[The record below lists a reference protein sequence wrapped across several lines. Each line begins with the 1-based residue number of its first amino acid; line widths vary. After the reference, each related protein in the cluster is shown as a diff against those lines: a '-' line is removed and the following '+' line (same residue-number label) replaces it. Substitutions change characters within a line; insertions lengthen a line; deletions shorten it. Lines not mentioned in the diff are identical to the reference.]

1 MYTGKV
7 GEPFCFS
14 HTGFNGYK
22 MLFSSLHL
30 KNVLSFKDA
39 EAALAPLNVVIGP
52 NASGKSNLIEALS
65 LLQAVPDDLAS
76 FFRVNGPILDWIW
89 KGGAEPEVRLPMA
102 EITAVLENPEGTH
115 EAEKRLT
122 YALRLAANNE
132 RLQVVGEKLEN
143 ISPYES
149 YQPRPYYYF
158 SVENGYGRISP
169 RKSYGDGSGND
180 QGESTDGLLTSL
192 TPDNFAPTQSVMSQI
207 RDPVNFPVLT
217 RTSHRLSTMRLYR
230 NWSVGRDSPA
240 RKPQATDDDVA
251 FLDED
256 FKNLALVVNDLQ
268 TRGLEAQIN
277 LYLNNFYQAYDSL
290 RPRVYGGTI
299 QLAANEA
306 GMRSAIPATRL
317 SDGTMRFI
325 ALLTILCHP
334 RPPELVCIEEP
345 ELAMH
350 PDVMPLLASLL
361 RSASERT
368 QVIVTTHSPDLV
380 DQFTGEPDAVV
391 VCERGFDGD
400 TQLKRLSAEEL
411 EEWLKEYRLGE
422 IWQKGVVGG
431 NRW

>member
-1 MYTGKV
+1 
-7 GEPFCFS
+7 
-14 HTGFNGYK
+14 
-22 MLFSSLHL
+22 MLFHSLHL
-30 KNVLSFKDA
+30 KNVLSFRDA
-39 EAALAPLNVVIGP
+39 EIALAPLNVVIGP
-52 NASGKSNLIEALS
+52 NASGKSNLIEAFS

-76 FFRVNGPILDWIW
+76 FFRINGPILDWIW
-89 KGGAEPEVRLPMA
+89 KGDAESEATLPLA
-102 EITAVLENPEGTH
+102 EITAMLEHLEGAH
-115 EAEKRLT
+115 EAEKQLT
-122 YALRLAANNE
+122 YVLRLAANNE

-143 ISPYES
+143 IRPYES
-149 YQPRPYYYF
+149 YQSRPYYYF
-158 SVENGYGRISP
+158 SVENGYGRISY
-169 RKSYGDGSGND
+169 RKSYDDESDND
-180 QGESTDGLLTSL
+180 QGEITHPTRL
-192 TPDNFAPTQSVMSQI
+192 TPDNFDPSRSVMSQI
-207 RDPVNFPVLT
+207 RDPVNCPVLT

-268 TRGLEAQIN
+268 TQGLEARIDIN
-277 LYLNNFYQAYDSL
+277 LNRFYQAYDSL

-299 QLAANEA
+299 QLAANES

-334 RPPELVCIEEP
+334 RPPELICIEEP

-350 PDVMPLLASLL
+350 PDVMHLLADLL

-380 DQFTGEPDAVV
+380 DQFTDDPDAVL
-391 VCERGFDGD
+391 VCERGFEGD
-400 TQLKRLSAEEL
+400 TQLKRLSRDEL
-411 EEWLKEYRLGE
+411 KAWLDEYRLGE
-422 IWQKGVVGG
+422 MWRKGVIGG

>member
-1 MYTGKV
+1 
-7 GEPFCFS
+7 
-14 HTGFNGYK
+14 
-22 MLFSSLHL
+22 MLFHSLNL
-30 KNVLSFKDA
+30 KNVLSFRDA
-39 EAALAPLNVVIGP
+39 EIALAPLNVVIGP
-52 NASGKSNLIEALS
+52 NASGKSNLIEAVS
-65 LLQAVPDDLAS
+65 LLQAVPDDLAR
-76 FFRVNGPILDWIW
+76 FFRINGPILDWIW
-89 KGGAEPEVRLPMA
+89 KGGTESGAALPLA

-115 EAEKRLT
+115 EAEKQLT
-122 YALRLAANNE
+122 YVLRLGANNE

-143 ISPYES
+143 IRPYES
-149 YQPRPYYYF
+149 YQLRPYYYF
-158 SVENGYGRISP
+158 SVENGYGRIAY
-169 RKSYGDGSGND
+169 RKSQDGRGDSD
-180 QGESTDGLLTSL
+180 EGEITDPTRL
-192 TPDNFAPTQSVMSQI
+192 TPDNFDPSRSVMSQI

-217 RTSHRLSTMRLYR
+217 RASRRLSTMRLYR

-240 RKPQATDDDVA
+240 RKPQATDDDVD

-268 TRGLEAQIN
+268 TRGLESRIDLN
-277 LYLNNFYQAYDSL
+277 LNRFYQAYDSL

-306 GMRSAIPATRL
+306 GMQSAIPATRL

-334 RPPELVCIEEP
+334 RPPELICIEEP

-350 PDVMPLLASLL
+350 PDVMPLLADLL

-380 DQFTGEPDAVV
+380 DQFTGDPDAVV

-400 TQLKRLSAEEL
+400 TQLKRLSSEEL
-411 EEWLKEYRLGE
+411 KDWLADYRLGE
-422 IWQKGVVGG
+422 MWQKGVIGG

>member
-1 MYTGKV
+1 
-7 GEPFCFS
+7 
-14 HTGFNGYK
+14 
-22 MLFSSLHL
+22 MLIHSLHL
-30 KNVLSFKDA
+30 KNVLSFRDA
-39 EAALAPLNVVIGP
+39 EIALAPLNIVIGP
-52 NASGKSNLIEALS
+52 NASGKSNLIEAVS
-65 LLQAVPDDLAS
+65 LLQAVPDDLAK
-76 FFRVNGPILDWIW
+76 FFRINGPILDWIW
-89 KGGAEPEVRLPMA
+89 KGGTESGTTPPLA
-102 EITAVLENPEGTH
+102 EITAVFDNPEGMH
-115 EAEKRLT
+115 EADRQLT
-122 YALRLAANNE
+122 YVLRLGANNE
-132 RLQVVGEKLEN
+132 RLQVVVEKLEN
-143 ISPYES
+143 IKPYEPHQS
-149 YQPRPYYYF
+149 RPYYYF
-158 SVENGYGRISP
+158 SVENGYGRISY
-169 RKSYGDGSGND
+169 RKSHDNGGYND
-180 QGESTDGLLTSL
+180 QVEIPDPTRLN
-192 TPDNFAPTQSVMSQI
+192 PDNFDPSRSVMSQI

-217 RTSHRLSTMRLYR
+217 RTSRRLSTMRLYR

-268 TRGLEAQIN
+268 TRGLESRIDLN
-277 LYLNNFYQAYDSL
+277 LNRFYQAYDSL

-334 RPPELVCIEEP
+334 RPPELICIEEP

-350 PDVMPLLASLL
+350 PDVMPLLADLL
-361 RSASERT
+361 RSASERA

-380 DQFTGEPDAVV
+380 DQFTGDPEAVV

-400 TQLKRLSAEEL
+400 TQLKRLASEEL
-411 EEWLKEYRLGE
+411 KDWLSEYRLGE
-422 IWQKGVVGG
+422 MWQKGVIGG

>member
-1 MYTGKV
+1 
-7 GEPFCFS
+7 
-14 HTGFNGYK
+14 
-22 MLFSSLHL
+22 MLFNLLHL
-30 KNVLSFKDA
+30 KNVLSFRDA
-39 EAALAPLNVVIGP
+39 EVHLAPLNVVIGP
-52 NASGKSNLIEALS
+52 NASGKSNLIEAFS
-65 LLQAVPDDLAS
+65 LLQAVPDDFAR
-76 FFRVNGPILDWIW
+76 FFRINGPILDWIW
-89 KGGAEPEVRLPMA
+89 KGDAESEAAPPLA
-102 EITAVLENPEGTH
+102 EITAVLENLEGKH
-115 EAEKRLT
+115 EAEKQLT
-122 YALRLAANNE
+122 YVLRLAGNNE

-143 ISPYES
+143 IRPYES
-149 YQPRPYYYF
+149 YQNPYYYF
-158 SVENGYGRISP
+158 SVENGYGRISS
-169 RKSYGDGSGND
+169 RKSYDDGSDND
-180 QGESTDGLLTSL
+180 QGEGTDGLPTRL
-192 TPDNFAPTQSVMSQI
+192 TPDNFAPTRSVMSQI

-217 RTSHRLSTMRLYR
+217 RTSDRLSAMRLYR

-268 TRGLEAQIN
+268 TRGLESRID
-277 LYLNNFYQAYDSL
+277 LYLNRFYQAYDSL

-306 GMRSAIPATRL
+306 GMRSGIPATRL

-334 RPPELVCIEEP
+334 RPPELICIEEP

-350 PDVMPLLASLL
+350 PDVMPLLADLL

-368 QVIVTTHSPDLV
+368 QVIVTTHSPNLV
-380 DQFTGEPDAVV
+380 DQFTGDPDAVV

-400 TQLKRLSAEEL
+400 TQLKRLSSEEL
-411 EEWLKEYRLGE
+411 KDWLAEYKLGE
-422 IWQKGVVGG
+422 MWRKGVIGG